1 MLPKGKN
8 LLPSGA
14 NSFLSQYTSYHK
26 GTGMQ
31 ESKQEVTKVISLVEM
46 AKNLPSASRPFYA
59 TSTQMNDIHVGEI
72 QNVFFFCFEFL

>member
-1 MLPKGKN
+1 
-8 LLPSGA
+8 
-14 NSFLSQYTSYHK
+14 
-26 GTGMQ
+26 MQ